1 VIEET
6 IMTLNDLPKLFYSY
20 SEGWSELIRIHPTM
34 AWLFALYVMPLSLL
48 PSAMV
53 TYSME
58 VAPGTIFPPLVPPL
72 STAEAI
78 GVAVAFYVAE
88 LVMVLLMASI
98 IEDMGELVDAT
109 PGYHDAFM
117 LAAIAPTP
125 LWLSSLAL
133 FAASPWVVGSVVVV
147 AWLASAALIFHGVC
161 PLFGITDHGKGRLM
175 GAFVL
180 ALGVV
185 AWLALLV
192 VLALILSIIIGLR

>member
-1 VIEET
+1 
-6 IMTLNDLPKLFYSY
+6 MTLHDLPKMFYSY
-20 SEGWSELIRIHPTM
+20 SEGWSELIHIHPTM

-48 PSAMV
+48 PPAMV

-58 VAPGTIFPPLVPPL
+58 LAPGAVFPAVVPAL
-72 STAEAI
+72 STGEAW

-88 LVMVLLMASI
+88 LAMVLLMASI
-98 IEDMGELVDAT
+98 IQDMGELVDAS

-133 FAASPWVVGSVVVV
+133 FVPSLWVVGSVVAI
-147 AWLASAALIFHGVC
+147 AWFGSAALIFHGVC

-175 GAFVL
+175 GSFVL

-192 VLALILSIIIGLR
+192 VLTLILSMIVGLR

>member
-1 VIEET
+1 
-6 IMTLNDLPKLFYSY
+6 MTLHDVPKLFYSY
-20 SEGWSELIRIHPTM
+20 SDGWSDLIRVHPTI
-34 AWLFALYVMPLSLL
+34 ARLFALYVVPLSLL
-48 PSAMV
+48 PPAMV

-58 VAPGTIFPPLVPPL
+58 MAPGAVFPAVVPQL
-72 STAEAI
+72 GTAEAV
-78 GVAVAFYVAE
+78 GVAVAFYLAE
-88 LVMVLLMASI
+88 LTMVWLMASI
-98 IEDMGELVDAT
+98 IQDMGELVDAS

-133 FAASPWVVGSVVVV
+133 FVPSAWIVGLAVAV
-147 AWLASAALIFHGVC
+147 AWFGSAALIFHGVC

-175 GAFVL
+175 GGFVL

-192 VLALILSIIIGLR
+192 VLALVLSIVVGLR